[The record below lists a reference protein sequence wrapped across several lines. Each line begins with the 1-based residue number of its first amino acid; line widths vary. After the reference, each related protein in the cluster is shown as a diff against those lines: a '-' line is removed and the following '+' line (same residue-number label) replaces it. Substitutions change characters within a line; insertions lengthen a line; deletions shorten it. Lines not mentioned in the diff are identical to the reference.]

1 MPAETFS
8 QLADSDWVQIS
19 TGGPFGVQ
27 VLGPG
32 GLALYMGSSTP
43 DENETEVLFISV
55 GGDKSFSI
63 DPEGAGAWVRC
74 YQPDQVS
81 NFRGWRIV

>member
-8 QLADSDWVQIS
+8 QRVGSDWVQVS
-19 TGGPFGVQ
+19 DGGAFGIQ

-32 GLALYMGSSTP
+32 ALALYMGTSQP
-43 DENETEVLFISV
+43 DENETDVLFISV
-55 GGDKSFSI
+55 AGDRSFSV
-63 DPEGAGAWVRC
+63 DPDGASAYVRAFEPGA
-74 YQPDQVS
+74 VS